1 MNTPAT
7 AEAQNSAICFVIVF
21 NHKYEQNIPK
31 LRAIYKDKFDH
42 ITFLMPFGDETQDDV
57 VPVYDSSYRFE
68 GYLAQG
74 YHHFARPHYSHYVFA
89 GDDLILHPRL
99 SQDNLVAE
107 LGLQDGQSGYIKGLN
122 PLLDLHFDWPHM
134 LPAMKALV
142 RLGQGGYVNAWPELP
157 SGDEALQTL
166 RAQGHEFSP
175 LNWRQWHDL
184 IRGHQVRGHQ
194 IGLRHRLRSAW
205 WLARHGARRGYSLPF
220 PLLQGYSDFVVV
232 PAAHIRQF
240 CRLCGVFSALDL
252 FAEVA
257 IPTALAL
264 SCPRVV
270 TEKDTSWH
278 GVEIWDQETLQRLLQ
293 QNNFSLPQMLQ
304 SYGDNQLYLHPLK
317 LSKLQ
322 GLPT

>member
-1 MNTPAT
+1 MNNPSTT
-7 AEAQNSAICFVIVF
+7 TETTTHSALCLVIVF

-31 LRAIYKDKFDH
+31 LQAIYKDKFDH

-68 GYLAQG
+68 GYFAQG
-74 YHHFARPHYSHYVFA
+74 YHHFAHDKYSHYVFV

-99 SQDNLVAE
+99 TQNNLISE
-107 LGLQDGQSGYIKGLN
+107 LCLDDQSGYIKSLT
-122 PLLDLHFDWPHM
+122 PLSQGHFDWPHM
-134 LPAMKALV
+134 LAAMKALV

-166 RAQGHEFSP
+166 RAQGHEFGP
-175 LNWRQWHDL
+175 LTWQHWRDPA
-184 IRGHQVRGHQ
+184 REYRP
-194 IGLRHRLRSAW
+194 GLGHRLRSAW

-232 PAAHIRQF
+232 PAAHARQF

-264 SCPRVV
+264 SCPHVV
-270 TEKDTSWH
+270 TEKDTPWH
-278 GVEIWDQETLQRLLQ
+278 GVEIWDQAALQGLLER
-293 QNNFSLPQMLQ
+293 NHFSLPQMLQ
-304 SYGDNQLYLHPLK
+304 SYDDNQLYLHPLK